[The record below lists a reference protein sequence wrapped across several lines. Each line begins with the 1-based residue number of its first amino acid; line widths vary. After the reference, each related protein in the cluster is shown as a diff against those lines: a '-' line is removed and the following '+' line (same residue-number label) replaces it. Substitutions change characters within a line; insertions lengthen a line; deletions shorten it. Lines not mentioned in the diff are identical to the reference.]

1 MAKRKPQ
8 EQRHQKQVRVYLTD
22 EQLEQVK
29 ALSVIKKQKSSE
41 VIRGI
46 VDDYLERIR
55 Q

>member
-1 MAKRKPQ
+1 MAKKKPQ
-8 EQRHQKQVRVYLTD
+8 QELLQKQVHVYLTD

-29 ALSVIKKQKSSE
+29 ALAIIKKQKSSA

-46 VDDYLERIR
+46 VDGYLERIR